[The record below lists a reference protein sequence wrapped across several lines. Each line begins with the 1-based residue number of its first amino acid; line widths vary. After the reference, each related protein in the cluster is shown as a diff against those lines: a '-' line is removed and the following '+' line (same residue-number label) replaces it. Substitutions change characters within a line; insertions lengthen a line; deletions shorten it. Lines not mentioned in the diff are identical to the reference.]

1 MICRLKRF
9 AVLRTLSLQ
18 LAAPWYR
25 RAARLLHPRASLGRP
40 TPGSIGVLFDLTLF
54 TDGHRGVTWLWPVP
68 LGVRLIILEVQLAI
82 RPMSIVNRVPE
93 AP

>member
-18 LAAPWYR
+18 LAVPWYR
-25 RAARLLHPRASLGRP
+25 GAARLLHPRASLGRP

-54 TDGHRGVTWLWPVP
+54 TDGHREVTWFRPVS
-68 LGVRLIILEVQLAI
+68 LGAWLIIVWVQLAM